1 MVGHLDF
8 KPQIVSYALK
18 IQYKPFKCM
27 TFIRSLFVKLV
38 AAPGADGRER

>member
-27 TFIRSLFVKLV
+27 TFMRSLFVKLV
-38 AAPGADGRER
+38 AAQGADGREK